1 MYVHLK
7 KHRLRETGLGRT
19 AGPVFVL
26 NGGNMKTEIRGIR
39 LARLLLFWFAGN
51 LTAFFAVGWK
61 ILIGILT
68 GIAFLFF
75 QFFHPHTVAGEKKL
89 ASLEH
94 GCNLLRT
101 GAVWLVLEC
110 VTVGILIWSHALF
123 WALELVN
130 LGVGN
135 RVPRTFTYCTPFF
148 AGKAAVAHC
157 LVFPVVDACTEL
169 VSHCTYLSYCKT

>member
-1 MYVHLK
+1 MGSSSGSAAAVLVCRK
-7 KHRLRETGLGRT
+7 FDSFFCSGAFCSRLENTDRHSDGNCF
-19 AGPVFVL
+19 FVL
-26 NGGNMKTEIRGIR
+26 S
-39 LARLLLFWFAGN
+39 
-51 LTAFFAVGWK
+51 V
-61 ILIGILT
+61 
-68 GIAFLFF
+68 
-75 QFFHPHTVAGEKKL
+75 FHPHTVAVGKKL

-130 LGVGN
+130 LGVFCATLLGN
-135 RVPRTFTYCTPFF
+135 RVPRTFTYRTPFF

>member
-1 MYVHLK
+1 
-7 KHRLRETGLGRT
+7 
-19 AGPVFVL
+19 
-26 NGGNMKTEIRGIR
+26 MKTEVWGVR

-51 LTAFFAVGWK
+51 LTAFFALAHFAVGWK

-75 QFFHPHTVAGEKKL
+75 QFFHPHTVAGGKKL

-110 VTVGILIWSHALF
+110 VVLGVGIGEPGCVCATLL
-123 WALELVN
+123 
-130 LGVGN
+130 GN
-135 RVPRTFTYCTPFF
+135 RVPRTFTYRTPFF